1 MNRGMQRVESK
12 RNPRALGTAVLCLLI
27 AGGIS
32 LTIYATRN
40 WSAAARARRT
50 RNPVPSNAETL
61 AVGLRIYGE
70 HCRSCHG
77 SNGDGKG
84 EKAAELSVAPGD
96 FTDAQKMGEST
107 DGELFWQ
114 ITRGRLPMPAFAD
127 KLNEEERW
135 EVVDYIRKFA
145 ERKNGA
151 LSLSLAEDEVAAGP

>member
-12 RNPRALGTAVLCLLI
+12 RNLRTLGTALLCVLI
-27 AGGIS
+27 AGGIA
-32 LTIYATRN
+32 LAIYATRN

-50 RNPVPSNAETL
+50 RNPLPSNVETL
-61 AVGLRIYGE
+61 AAGMRIYGE

-77 SNGDGKG
+77 LNGDGKG

-96 FTDAQKMGEST
+96 FTDTQKMSEST

-135 EVVDYIRKFA
+135 EVVDYIRTFA

-151 LSLSLAEDEVAAGP
+151 LSLSLPQDETATGP